1 MAILCNSQAE
11 KGPNIRYRKRRHHYL
26 KDYGLFELQE
36 QHLAY
41 QVRSILKTGKLSCWD
56 RRSEETDKAAACGQ
70 RRM

>member
-1 MAILCNSQAE
+1 MLCNLQSKE
-11 KGPNIRYRKRRHHYL
+11 GPNIGYRKRMHHYW
-26 KDYGLFELQE
+26 KDYGLFKE

-70 RRM
+70 CRM